1 MANYYIEEF
10 EQLIQKNKSMF
21 TKRENQ
27 KQPGVFT
34 YYYVYNGFRRYLNDK
49 KLDIYREMRGAV
61 YNSNIGTIYPSV
73 PKFFNYNENELF
85 DKPIVGDKKI
95 INSVMKMDGS
105 LIIPYEYKGEIYFKT
120 IRSFDNEVLD
130 RMYEELDNK
139 LEDIKDIVKEF
150 YKQGLQPLF
159 EYISPNNKIVVTYN
173 KPELVLIMVRK
184 LDTLEI
190 INDFRNLELLQQKH
204 LPFKIAPVYKEHIG
218 KTLQELKDKMR
229 DYDKTGIEGFVV
241 CFENNSNTDL
251 VKMKTDWYIKQH
263 HYSALSLN
271 QIKTRLDI
279 LDLILEGKEDDI
291 ISDIIE
297 VNEFIE
303 KLKEK
308 LIKEYDIF
316 VKIFN
321 ANKKNDIKI
330 IAENIKHYWLQKI
343 MFKVLR
349 QNIENDDMWK
359 YFIEGF
365 KDLTLNKKKEFLY
378 SIN

>member
-10 EQLIQKNKSMF
+10 EQLIQKNQSMF